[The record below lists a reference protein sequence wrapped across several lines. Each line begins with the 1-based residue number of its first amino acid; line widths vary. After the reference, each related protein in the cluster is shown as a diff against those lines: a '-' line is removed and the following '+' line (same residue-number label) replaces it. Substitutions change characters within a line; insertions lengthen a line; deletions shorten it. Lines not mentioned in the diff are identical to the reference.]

1 MGSRSLAQ
9 MTHRLQRAVIHAAPY
24 HARPITSLLG
34 LSSSKKCKFSYNGNT
49 NSSCRRQQQQRCS
62 VYCWLN
68 SDTQTSPNRSYTSK
82 TSTSG
87 NGTAVLSQTT
97 SFLRNLDTGAEIFLL
112 GTAHISEQSAQEVR
126 DMITLIKPDVVMIEL
141 CPGRAERL
149 RKGQS
154 SDAEFFK
161 DALSQLFR
169 PGAHLG
175 QQLVKLS
182 LQGMYRMLHNLGMD
196 VGGEFKAAMLAAE
209 QQGAKLVYGD
219 RDGNET
225 LLRLSKAV
233 RMEDIFKIMAGGGPQ
248 PPQAMVDFFE
258 NNMNNSTDGSTSNST
273 VKSRLEAQVEAMKTR
288 AMARQ
293 MSSWMR
299 ELNPALATALI
310 DERDEYMVQQLRGLK
325 GRVVGVV
332 GLAHLDGIE
341 RRWESLQKGAGSVI
355 AAPKLIH

>member
-1 MGSRSLAQ
+1 MVVSGSRSLA
-9 MTHRLQRAVIHAAPY
+9 LFQRAVIHAAPR
-24 HARPITSLLG
+24 HARRFLISG
-34 LSSSKKCKFSYNGNT
+34 KRKFSFDGNT
-49 NSSCRRQQQQRCS
+49 NFSRCQRCN
-62 VYCWLN
+62 VYAWSN
-68 SDTQTSPNRSYTSK
+68 SDPQSPPPTCRFYTST
-82 TSTSG
+82 TSSPSVG
-87 NGTAVLSQTT
+87 GTAILSQTT
-97 SFLRNLDTGAEIFLL
+97 SFLRNLDNGAEIFLV
-112 GTAHISEQSAQEVR
+112 GTAHVSEQSAQEVR

-141 CPGRAERL
+141 CPSRAERL

-154 SDAEFFK
+154 SDADFLK
-161 DALSQLFR
+161 DALGQLFR
-169 PGAHLG
+169 PGAHFG

-209 QQGAKLVYGD
+209 KQGAKLVYGD

-233 RMEDIFKIMAGGGPQ
+233 RIEDIFKMVAGGGPQ
-248 PPQAMVDFFE
+248 PPQGMVDFFE
-258 NNMNNSTDGSTSNST
+258 NNINNNSTGNSTNSST

-293 MSSWMR
+293 MSTWMR
-299 ELNPALATALI
+299 EMNPALATALI
-310 DERDEYMVQQLRGLK
+310 DERDEFMVQKLRGLQ

-341 RRWESLQKGAGSVI
+341 RRWEALQQGAGSVI
-355 AAPKLIH
+355 AAPKFIS

>member
-1 MGSRSLAQ
+1 MVVLGCRSLTQ
-9 MTHRLQRAVIHAAPY
+9 LKNTLQYAVIHNTPY

-34 LSSSKKCKFSYNGNT
+34 FSSSRKSKFPINVVANH
-49 NSSCRRQQQQRCS
+49 RRGTTQQRCNS
-62 VYCWLN
+62 VYAWSN
-68 SDTQTSPNRSYTSK
+68 ADPKSPPNNRSYASK
-82 TSTSG
+82 TKQDNSSKS
-87 NGTAVLSQTT
+87 TAVLSQTT
-97 SFLRNLDTGAEIFLL
+97 SFLRNLDTGAEIFLV
-112 GTAHISEQSAQEVR
+112 GTAHVSKNSAQEVK
-126 DMITLIKPDVVMIEL
+126 DMIYLIKPDVVMLEL
-141 CPGRAERL
+141 CPARAERL
-149 RKGQS
+149 RKGQT
-154 SDAEFFK
+154 SDIDFLK

-169 PGAHLG
+169 PGAHFG

-225 LLRLSKAV
+225 LSRLSKAV
-233 RMEDIFKIMAGGGPQ
+233 KVEDLWKMVAGGGPQ
-248 PPQAMVDFFE
+248 PPQTMVDFFE
-258 NNMNNSTDGSTSNST
+258 NNSTNNNT
-273 VKSRLEAQVEAMKTR
+273 VKSRMEAQVEAMKTR

-293 MSSWMR
+293 MSQFLRQMNP
-299 ELNPALATALI
+299 ELAKALI
-310 DERDEYMVQQLRGLK
+310 DERDEFMVQQLRGLK

-341 RRWESLQKGAGSVI
+341 RRWEAMESGNVI